1 MTTSLDGR
9 IALVTGAG
17 RGIGQAI
24 ALQLAGAGVSVA
36 LVARSRHELEETA
49 FRVKEFGATA
59 LVVPADLGDLSEVTR
74 IAQLASDKLG
84 KVGVLVNNA
93 AVVWP
98 IGPSVAVDP
107 NQWATAVDVN
117 VVAAAVLSFAL
128 LPAMLDQG
136 WGRIVNVSSAIAA
149 HPGAMTGMNAYAAS
163 KAALEAHTINLATE
177 LAGSG
182 VTVNAFRP
190 GSVDTAMQRWIRGQ
204 EPERIGAEL
213 HAWFT
218 RSYAE
223 GSMITPEQSARSLL
237 PHLSSDETGAIWDAS
252 DLPT

>member
-1 MTTSLDGR
+1 M
-9 IALVTGAG
+9 TGAG

-24 ALQLAGAGVSVA
+24 ALQLAGAGMSVA
-36 LVARSRHELEETA
+36 LVARSRDELEETA
-49 FRVKEFGATA
+49 VRVTELGATA
-59 LVVPADLGDLSEVTR
+59 LVVPADLGDMSEVTTVIR
-74 IAQLASDKLG
+74 ASNELG
-84 KVGVLVNNA
+84 EVDVLVNNA

-107 NQWATAVDVN
+107 KQWATAMAVN

-128 LPAMLDQG
+128 LPAMLNQG

-163 KAALEAHTINLATE
+163 KAALEAHSINLATE

-204 EPERIGAEL
+204 EPQRIGAEL

-237 PHLSSDETGAIWDAS
+237 PHLSSDVTGAIWDAS
-252 DLPT
+252 DLQT